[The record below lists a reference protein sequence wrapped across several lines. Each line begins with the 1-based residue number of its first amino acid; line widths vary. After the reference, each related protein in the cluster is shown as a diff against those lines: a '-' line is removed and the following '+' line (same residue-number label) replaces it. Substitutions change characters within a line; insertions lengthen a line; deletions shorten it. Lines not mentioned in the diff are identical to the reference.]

1 MQQGGFGLTKRS
13 STEIDRI
20 VGEKLH
26 EIRKRR
32 GLSLQSIATR
42 MGISYQQL
50 QKYEA
55 GSDRISVSRLY
66 DAAAILEV
74 PLSVFF
80 KELCPQGQSLD
91 ATASLYLIQDSEI
104 RAALSV
110 LIDRLADHSP
120 RVGSG
125 ALRGCTAGT
134 TTPVAVGST
143 QTSIDT
149 PSEARHERVSALP
162 KPTCEQLTYVG
173 SKPRNP

>member
-1 MQQGGFGLTKRS
+1 MTKRS
-13 STEIDRI
+13 ATEIDRI
-20 VGEKLH
+20 VGEKLY

-32 GLSLQSIATR
+32 GLSLQSIASR

-66 DAAAILEV
+66 DAASILEV
-74 PLSVFF
+74 PLSVFL
-80 KELCPQGQSLD
+80 KDISPQDQPLD
-91 ATASLYLIQDSEI
+91 AAASLYLIRDPEI

-110 LIDRLADHSP
+110 LIDRLAEHSP
-120 RVGSG
+120 HVGSG

-143 QTSIDT
+143 QASIGT
-149 PSEARHERVSALP
+149 PSGARHERLSASP
-162 KPTCEQLTYVG
+162 KPTCEQLTDVG
-173 SKPRNP
+173 SEPRDP